1 MKRFYMAA
9 VTLFAGVASLFAQ
22 SDLGIH
28 FVTVSTEGEDIVK
41 VADVA
46 AGSTINVSEL
56 TDDGFQDPFISA
68 GLGVENTSSGGKR
81 LQLKYEVKSIS
92 SGMAQACVFS
102 SCTSTSETGINYV
115 PKLSAAG
122 NHISLGVLKSGAV
135 QDLAAEWFPAGEG
148 SATMTLTLLVGTK
161 TGNQETTGEDIYD
174 VQEGPSVTVNFLNGV
189 TGIADVTTSAVTAT
203 EYYDMTGRK
212 VSAPAHGIYIARQHT
227 AGGKSVSRKVAV
239 K

>member
-1 MKRFYMAA
+1 M
-9 VTLFAGVASLFAQ
+9 
-22 SDLGIH
+22 
-28 FVTVSTEGEDIVK
+28 
-41 VADVA
+41 
-46 AGSTINVSEL
+46 
-56 TDDGFQDPFISA
+56 
-68 GLGVENTSSGGKR
+68 
-81 LQLKYEVKSIS
+81 
-92 SGMAQACVFS
+92 
-102 SCTSTSETGINYV
+102 

-135 QDLAAEWFPAGEG
+135 QDLAAEWFPAGNG